1 MTILLTDNE
10 LSKNTLLSGNID
22 KDKLRQ
28 CILDAQ
34 SERLEVLLGEKLYEK
49 ICADYDTNA
58 LSGDY
63 ATLYTDYIKPF
74 LIRQS
79 VFEKDEKARKIL
91 SKLVNVTQ
99 VTTITATN
107 DYYNGY
113 KVDLTGITPTI
124 LYNLSEECI
133 LESTYPSTVLI
144 KPVTLDAYAANVD
157 NPFKKPWKN
166 LIWRLDVGD
175 GTQQVILISTDTVL
189 AYNLTYLRQPETID
203 VTSNSSIL
211 INEEAHNDIVSGA
224 VQLALQALQINNNLK
239 QSK

>member
-1 MTILLTDNE
+1 MTQRE
-10 LSKNTLLSGNID
+10 LHKSFLAQIHNYD
-22 KDKLRQ
+22 V
-28 CILDAQ
+28 DAQ
-34 SERLEVLLGEKLYEK
+34 YEFQTHE
-49 ICADYDTNA
+49 IE
-58 LSGDY
+58 
-63 ATLYTDYIKPF
+63 IF
-74 LIRQS
+74 LTKSYRQVVDKYYS

-99 VTTITATN
+99 VTAITATN
-107 DYYNGY
+107 DYFNGY
-113 KVDLTGITPTI
+113 KVDLTGVTPTI
-124 LYNLSEECI
+124 MYNLSEEGV
-133 LESTYPSTVLI
+133 LESTYPLTTLI

-175 GTQQVILISTDTVL
+175 GTQQVILISTDVIL

-203 VTSNSSIL
+203 VTSSSSIL